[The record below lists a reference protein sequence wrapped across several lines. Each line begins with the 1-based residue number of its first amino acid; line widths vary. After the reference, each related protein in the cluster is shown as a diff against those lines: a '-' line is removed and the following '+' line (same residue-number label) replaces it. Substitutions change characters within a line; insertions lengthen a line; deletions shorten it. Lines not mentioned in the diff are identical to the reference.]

1 MKTKCQYCGNECE
14 EGEEGVRENHNPYCP
29 NQYPRADCR
38 EMALNDWHNGF
49 NTIDLSL
56 KNDDLIINPVFLLG
70 YRMSH
75 PDSKLG
81 LDLE

>member
-14 EGEEGVRENHNPYCP
+14 EGVREDHNPYCP

-49 NTIDLSL
+49 NTIDLELRPAEMLNS
-56 KNDDLIINPVFLLG
+56 PVFQLG

-81 LDLE
+81 LE